1 MFLCLDRRP
10 NRETPWFGV
19 TSDKTGS
26 TYDLPVDKCGAVY
39 MTCGERLSRCEL
51 LAYVDLAMTCRST
64 SNVELASSTLH
75 TQVDSAARIDC
86 RPIYLIWP
94 LSLLRAYLQPTLSQ
108 LVQPTEWVTWR
119 GGCSHSASYIFI
131 FEVLR
136 PCLCPSHSV
145 SRVYNLTL
153 MNCHWLAWTP
163 TSRNTLLRFF
173 LCILWDESIMWKNLS
188 AKEG

>member
-10 NRETPWFGV
+10 NQETPWFGV

-39 MTCGERLSRCEL
+39 MTCGDRLSRCEL

-94 LSLLRAYLQPTLSQ
+94 LSLLRAYLQPHSVAAGTANRVSNM
-108 LVQPTEWVTWR
+108 R
-119 GGCSHSASYIFI
+119 GGMLS
-131 FEVLR
+131 
-136 PCLCPSHSV
+136 LCKLYFHIWSFKTVSV
-145 SRVYNLTL
+145 SISFCFTGL
-153 MNCHWLAWTP
+153 
-163 TSRNTLLRFF
+163 
-173 LCILWDESIMWKNLS
+173 
-188 AKEG
+188 